1 MSDHLFS
8 LRLFVRVAHKG
19 SFSAA
24 GRDMNVPQP
33 TVSRVIAQ
41 LEDKIGALLLTRT
54 TRAVTLT
61 EAGHDF
67 LARVEKI
74 LADLDEAEHAVRG
87 NGELRGVLHIGLSSS
102 FAQRMVVP
110 HLSKFLAKHPG
121 LRIEMIMDDTRQ
133 NFITDGVDLG
143 FRFGVLGDSAAV
155 ARKIGQWQRV
165 LVAAPSYLARSP
177 ALRVPADLAAHSVI
191 SGPSYIGQVWVFRRG
206 GEVSS
211 VRVSGQL
218 STTVNEVAT
227 AAAVAGLGLVSM
239 SRAGCAQEIASG
251 QLVEVLTGWDMGQ
264 VELHAIFP
272 AGRAAIPAARA
283 FADFMAAELA
293 KVLATAP

>member
-1 MSDHLFS
+1 MSDHLFA

-41 LEDKIGALLLTRT
+41 LEEKVGALLLTRT

-61 EAGHDF
+61 DAGQDF
-67 LARVEKI
+67 LLRVEQI
-74 LADLDEAEHAVRG
+74 LADLDAAEHAVRG

-110 HLSKFLAKHPG
+110 VLATFLAKHPA
-121 LRIEMIMDDTRQ
+121 LRLEMIMDDTRQ
-133 NFITDGVDLG
+133 NFIADGVDLG
-143 FRFGVLGDSAAV
+143 FRFGVLSDSAAV
-155 ARKIGQWQRV
+155 ARKVGQWQRV
-165 LVAAPSYLARSP
+165 VVAAPAYLARSP
-177 ALRVPADLAAHSVI
+177 VLRVPADLAAHSVI
-191 SGPSYIGQVWVFRRG
+191 MGPSHARQAWVFRRG
-206 GEVSS
+206 GEVAS
-211 VRVSGQL
+211 VRVCGQVA
-218 STTVNEVAT
+218 TTVNEVAT
-227 AAAVAGLGLVSM
+227 AAAVAGMGLASM
-239 SRAGCAQEIASG
+239 SRAACMHELGSG
-251 QLVEVLTGWDMGQ
+251 QLLEVLTGWDMGQ

-293 KVLATAP
+293 KAQAIAP